1 METTQKEAIRIL
13 TSHLGKFGTVLPQH
27 EDWIE
32 QHTTYKIYPR
42 NTYIYKE
49 GSTAEQVFYI
59 CSGMLARVRYE
70 EDPKTKNI
78 KRQIYAIGLPQ
89 MGMLSTEHL
98 YTKSPNVGH
107 IITLRPS
114 LVVSIPYAKL
124 KALKENDPIF
134 NTLMAALANKK
145 KRQLSKLRRIAM
157 IKDPASIYMEFTT
170 LFPDLN
176 QLLLQEEKQDLL
188 QISRSTICR
197 TNRFM
202 LTGRN
207 QRKDCVPRGR
217 RRGNKKQ
224 RPLK

>member
-1 METTQKEAIRIL
+1 METTHKEAARIL
-13 TSHLGKFGTVLPQH
+13 TNHLGKFGTVLPLH
-27 EDWIE
+27 KDWIE
-32 QHTTYKIYPR
+32 QHTTYKLYPK
-42 NTYIYKE
+42 NTYIYEE
-49 GSTAEQVFYI
+49 GATAEQVFYI
-59 CSGMLARVRYE
+59 CSGMLARVQYE
-70 EDPKTKNI
+70 EDPKTQNL
-78 KRQIYAIGLPQ
+78 KRQIFSIGLPQ

-124 KALKENDPIF
+124 KALKENDQLF
-134 NTLMAALANKK
+134 NALMAALSNKK

-157 IKDPASIYMEFTT
+157 IKDPASIYMEFTK

-202 LTGRN
+202 VTGRN
-207 QRKDCVPRGR
+207 QRKDCVPKGR
-217 RRGNKKQ
+217 RRGKKKQ